1 MPLMMGF
8 GLQGTWIVVPVFDQ
22 ETGGQTLRTG
32 VVIRLNKISHGS
44 STPPPG
50 GECLAYTRKRSMRT
64 SDHVAWRPSIHD
76 EIVFRQC

>member
-44 STPPPG
+44 STPPPPPRRG
-50 GECLAYTRKRSMRT
+50 VFGIYTEAF
-64 SDHVAWRPSIHD
+64 DAN
-76 EIVFRQC
+76 E